1 MYCLSEKQIDY
12 IFNDIRARGVEM
24 ESLQLNLHDH
34 ICCIIEQNLEEH
46 GDFEN
51 FYQKTIRTFYKDELW
66 EIEEETLLLLT
77 YKNYYAMKK
86 TMILSGTC
94 SAAAM
99 ILGILFKFMHW
110 PGASAFIILGVG
122 TSSLIFLPLLFLLKS
137 KDRQATKDK
146 LILGLSILSGMLL
159 SLSILFKVM
168 HWPYT
173 MILGYASIGLL
184 GFVLLPI
191 YLMVGIK
198 NPDNRINAITSS
210 IVIIMICG
218 LWLTLVRTPYGSK
231 IKNIKDTSSFLINEG
246 IVSSQQKLYDSV
258 IKTDST
264 ESKLRVMS
272 QQIISLCEKIKT
284 SIVLKE
290 TGTTKLSN
298 DFESKLQFISD
309 DIFRYSYTENKD
321 VEALQALIKT
331 YDLELES
338 TPTKMKLPIDYKTMS
353 EEHIP
358 FFVGTNLEVL
368 QQLQQVQLMVMQND
382 M

>member
-12 IFNDIRARGVEM
+12 IFNDISARGVEM

-34 ICCIIEQNLEEH
+34 ICCIIEKNLEEH
-46 GDFEN
+46 GDFES
-51 FYQKTIRTFYKDELW
+51 FYQKTIRTFYKEELW

-94 SAAAM
+94 SAAVM

-110 PGASAFIILGVG
+110 PGAAAFIILGIS
-122 TSSLIFLPLLFLLKS
+122 TSSFIFLPLLFVLKS

-191 YLMVGIK
+191 YLMIGIK

-218 LWLTLVRTPYGSK
+218 LWLTLVRTPHGSK
-231 IKNIKDTSSFLINEG
+231 IKNIKDTSSFLIHEG
-246 IVSSQQKLYDSV
+246 IVSRQQKLYDSV
-258 IKTDST
+258 IKTDSS
-264 ESKLRVMS
+264 ESKLLVMS

-298 DFESKLQFISD
+298 DFEAHLQFISD

-321 VEALQALIKT
+321 VDSLRAFIKT
-331 YDLELES
+331 YDLELDS
-338 TPTKMKLPIDYKTMS
+338 AKTKLPTGHKTMS

>member
-51 FYQKTIRTFYKDELW
+51 YYQKTIRTFYKDELW

-99 ILGILFKFMHW
+99 ILGIIFKFMHW
-110 PGASAFIILGVG
+110 PGAAAFIILGIG
-122 TSSLIFLPLLFLLKS
+122 TSSFIFLPLLFVLKS

-173 MILGYASIGLL
+173 MLLGYASIGLL

-218 LWLTLVRTPYGSK
+218 LWLTLVRTPHGSK

-246 IVSSQQKLYDSV
+246 IVSRQQKLYDSV
-258 IKTDST
+258 IKTDSS

-321 VEALQALIKT
+321 VDALQALIKT

-338 TPTKMKLPIDYKTMS
+338 TPTKTKLPTDYKNMS